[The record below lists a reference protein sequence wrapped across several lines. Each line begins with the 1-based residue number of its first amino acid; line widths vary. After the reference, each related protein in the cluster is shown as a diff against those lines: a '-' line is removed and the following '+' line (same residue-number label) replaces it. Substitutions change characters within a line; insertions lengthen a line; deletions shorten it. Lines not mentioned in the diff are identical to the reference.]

1 MIDPNQN
8 LLASHV
14 IDIGTAATLTHKIVV
29 RISND
34 EDLAELQQLVND
46 RFNLI
51 SLYLR
56 WAIRG

>member
-1 MIDPNQN
+1 M
-8 LLASHV
+8 
-14 IDIGTAATLTHKIVV
+14 DIGTAATLTHNIVV
-29 RISND
+29 RSSND

-51 SLYLR
+51 RLYLR